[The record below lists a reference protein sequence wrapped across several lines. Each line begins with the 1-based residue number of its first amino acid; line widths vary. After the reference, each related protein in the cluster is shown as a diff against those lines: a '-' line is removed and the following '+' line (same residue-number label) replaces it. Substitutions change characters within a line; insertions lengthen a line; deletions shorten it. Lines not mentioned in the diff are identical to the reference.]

1 MDFWTL
7 LHIADLTLFCLISL
21 TVIYMTVF
29 TLASLLPKR
38 NFNQKAKYQNRF
50 IILIT
55 SCRNSN
61 VEKTVASALGQ
72 SYPQRLFDIT
82 AISDHNEEMT
92 NFRLAQQPITLLT
105 PNYRHGNKTKYLQ
118 LAISNLPQFKIY
130 DVVVILEAGD
140 IIEPDFLE
148 NLNHAYENAG
158 TKAIQAH
165 RISSNRN
172 TPVSQMAA
180 IFEEI
185 NNTIFRKG
193 HNRLGL
199 SASLC
204 ASGMAFNFEWFKET
218 ISDFRSAWDDKNL
231 ESVLMRQHI
240 YIDYVND
247 LFVYNEKPQQAND
260 FNRQRGQ
267 WIRSQLSSLLKNIH
281 HLPWAIITRQ
291 YDLADKIIQW
301 MLFPRLPLMAIIVLM
316 SAVLPFI
323 YMSLAM
329 KWWGLFAFVLFI
341 FALATP
347 DYLVD
352 SNWNSSSLK
361 TPLILMKSIP
371 GLSKIAHLIETIEQK
386 LQNKSHR

>member
-7 LHIADLTLFCLISL
+7 LYIADIALFCLISI

-29 TLASLLPKR
+29 TVASLLPKR
-38 NFNQKAKYQNRF
+38 HFNQKAKYQNRF

-55 SCRNSN
+55 SYRNSS
-61 VEKTVASALGQ
+61 VEQTVASALGQ

-82 AISDHNEEMT
+82 TISDHNEEMT
-92 NFRLAQQPITLLT
+92 NFRLKQQPITLLT
-105 PNYRHGNKTKYLQ
+105 PNFRHGNKTKYLQ

-130 DVVVILEAGD
+130 DVAVVLEAGD

-148 NLNHAYENAG
+148 KLNHAYENAG
-158 TKAIQAH
+158 TKAIQIH
-165 RISSNRN
+165 RISRNRN

-185 NNTIFRKG
+185 NNTIFRVG

-204 ASGMAFNFEWFKET
+204 ASGMAFNFEWFKNT
-218 ISDFRSAWDDKNL
+218 ILEFRSIWDDKNL

-240 YIDYVND
+240 YVDYVND
-247 LFVYNEKPQQAND
+247 IYVYNEKPQQAHD

-267 WIRSQLSSLLKNIH
+267 WIRSQISSLFKNIH
-281 HLPWAIITRQ
+281 HLPWAILTRQ

-301 MLFPRLPLMAIIVLM
+301 MLFPRLPLMAIIILM
-316 SAVLPFI
+316 SCVLPFV
-323 YMSLAM
+323 YMSLAL

-352 SNWNSSSLK
+352 ENWNSSSLK

-371 GLSKIAHLIETIEQK
+371 GLRKIATFIEHVESK
-386 LQNKSHR
+386 LSRKPHH